1 MKEKFDYAKAVSRLE
16 EIAKQVEDPQTGL
29 DEMDKYLAESE
40 ELIGKCRE
48 YLRTAREK
56 LSAMDQ

>member
-1 MKEKFDYAKAVSRLE
+1 MKSKFDYTVAVKRLE
-16 EIAKQVEDPQTGL
+16 EIARKVEDPQTGL

-48 YLRTAREK
+48 YLRSAREK
-56 LSAMDQ
+56 LTNIE

>member
-1 MKEKFDYAKAVSRLE
+1 MENFDYAKAVSRLE
-16 EIAKQVEDPQTGL
+16 EIAKKVEDPQTGL

-40 ELIGKCRE
+40 ELITKCRE

-56 LSAMDQ
+56 LSNIE

>member
-1 MKEKFDYAKAVSRLE
+1 MINKFDYTVAVKRLE
-16 EIAKQVEDPQTGL
+16 EIARKVEDPQTGL

-48 YLRTAREK
+48 YLRSAREK
-56 LSAMDQ
+56 LTNIE

>member
-1 MKEKFDYAKAVSRLE
+1 MKKEFDYTEAINRLE

-40 ELIGKCRE
+40 ELISKCRE

-56 LSAMDQ
+56 LTNIE

>member
-1 MKEKFDYAKAVSRLE
+1 MEHFDYAKAVSRLE

>member
-1 MKEKFDYAKAVSRLE
+1 MKENFDYAKAVSRLE

>member
-1 MKEKFDYAKAVSRLE
+1 MKNKFDYTVAVKRLE
-16 EIAKQVEDPQTGL
+16 EIARKVEDPQTGL

-48 YLRTAREK
+48 YLRSAREK
-56 LSAMDQ
+56 LTNIE

>member
-1 MKEKFDYAKAVSRLE
+1 MEHFDYAKAVSRLE
-16 EIAKQVEDPQTGL
+16 EIAKKVEDPQTGL

-40 ELIGKCRE
+40 ELITKCRE

-56 LSAMDQ
+56 LSNIE

>member
-1 MKEKFDYAKAVSRLE
+1 MKFDYSKAIQRLE

-40 ELIGKCRE
+40 ELISKCRE

-56 LSAMDQ
+56 LTNIE

>member
-1 MKEKFDYAKAVSRLE
+1 MKFDYSKAIQRLE

-29 DEMDKYLAESE
+29 DEIDKYLAESE
-40 ELIGKCRE
+40 ELISKCRE

-56 LSAMDQ
+56 LTNIE

>member
-1 MKEKFDYAKAVSRLE
+1 MNFDYAKAVERLE
-16 EIAKQVEDPQTGL
+16 EIAKKVEDPQTGL

-48 YLRTAREK
+48 YLRTARER
-56 LSAMDQ
+56 LAELDA

>member
-1 MKEKFDYAKAVSRLE
+1 MKFDYSKAINRLE
-16 EIAKQVEDPQTGL
+16 EIAKKVEDPQTGL

-40 ELIGKCRE
+40 ELITKCRE

-56 LSAMDQ
+56 LSNIE